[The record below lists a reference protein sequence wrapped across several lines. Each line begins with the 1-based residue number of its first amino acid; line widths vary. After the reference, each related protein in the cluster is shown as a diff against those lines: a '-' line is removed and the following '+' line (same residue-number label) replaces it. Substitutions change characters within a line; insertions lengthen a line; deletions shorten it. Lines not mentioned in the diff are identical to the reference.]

1 MEIAFDFGITN
12 TDVAVQ
18 DKQELSFY
26 TFSSKKVEIAFILEI
41 LSEIN
46 LDTKLITKIAVTGGK
61 SSDLQN
67 ALDGIPIIKINEVE
81 AVGHGAK
88 ELYQIKDQKF
98 MAVSTGTGTACIAY
112 MDKKFHHLGGISV
125 GGGTLQ
131 GLSNDINKADEIEK
145 LSIVGNKKNLDAL
158 IGEVVNNIG
167 SLNPDIT
174 ASNFSKARNK
184 TNFNNEDIASSL
196 SNMVGEVIGT
206 VAYLNALLIGV
217 SNVYFIGRVSKMN
230 IVKNGIEKRLNLAG
244 ISGNYIEK
252 QEFGNVIGAIAYLN
266 ANT

>member
-1 MEIAFDFGITN
+1 MLKLVLFLA
-12 TDVAVQ
+12 
-18 DKQELSFY
+18 
-26 TFSSKKVEIAFILEI
+26 LE
-41 LSEIN
+41 
-46 LDTKLITKIAVTGGK
+46 KL
-61 SSDLQN
+61 
-67 ALDGIPIIKINEVE
+67 E
-81 AVGHGAK
+81 AV
-88 ELYQIKDQKF
+88 
-98 MAVSTGTGTACIAY
+98 
-112 MDKKFHHLGGISV
+112 ISV
-125 GGGTLQ
+125 LREPILFTT
-131 GLSNDINKADEIEK
+131 SPIN
-145 LSIVGNKKNLDAL
+145 AL
-158 IGEVVNNIG
+158 IGEVVNKIG
-167 SLNPDIT
+167 SLNTDIT